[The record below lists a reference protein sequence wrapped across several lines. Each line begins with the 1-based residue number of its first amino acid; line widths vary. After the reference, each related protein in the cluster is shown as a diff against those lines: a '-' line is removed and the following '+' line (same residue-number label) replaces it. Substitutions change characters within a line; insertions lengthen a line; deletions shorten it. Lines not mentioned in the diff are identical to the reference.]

1 MYKRVFI
8 PNEQNNHIIIPLRWY
23 GREVEVT
30 IKEKPQTKKTA
41 PQNTPPSQ
49 VAYPDIEQV
58 IKSIDNDVKEIHKIF
73 EPYQF
78 SFKNFK
84 FDRNEAN
91 NYE

>member
-8 PNEQNNHIIIPLRWY
+8 PSEQNCHIIIPHRWY
-23 GREVEVT
+23 GKEVEVT
-30 IKEKPQTKKTA
+30 IKEKPKAKKATLEDTW
-41 PQNTPPSQ
+41 QQQ
-49 VAYPDIEQV
+49 VDFSDIEQALM
-58 IKSIDNDVKEIHKIF
+58 SNDNDFKEIHDLF